1 MHTPIRNTLPTCQ
14 LRTNLYPPFYSAG
27 EDTIANSAHNIV
39 ASVDT
44 LSTTMKCISEPIVD
58 EPGPPPVYKL
68 PVEEKMC
75 MSVDRSGRKIC

>member
-1 MHTPIRNTLPTCQ
+1 MQ
-14 LRTNLYPPFYSAG
+14 G
-27 EDTIANSAHNIV
+27 EDTIANSANNIV

-58 EPGPPPVYKL
+58 EPGSLPVYKL

-75 MSVDRSGRKIC
+75 MSVDRSGRKICKCWVVGLVNLPLNSAKKKS